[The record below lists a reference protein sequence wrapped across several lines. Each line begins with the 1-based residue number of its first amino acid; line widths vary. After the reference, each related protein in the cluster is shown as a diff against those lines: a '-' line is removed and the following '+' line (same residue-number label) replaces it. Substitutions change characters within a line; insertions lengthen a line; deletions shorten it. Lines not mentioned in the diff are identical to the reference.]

1 MKRGANKVRYEI
13 GDRVYANYYGS
24 TYYAEVV
31 DYSFPYYIIEL
42 SSGKQTSVYE
52 DEIIEKV

>member
-1 MKRGANKVRYEI
+1 MQITGAVHVMPKWLTI
-13 GDRVYANYYGS
+13 H
-24 TYYAEVV
+24 
-31 DYSFPYYIIEL
+31 FPYYIIEL

>member
-1 MKRGANKVRYEI
+1 MRYEI
-13 GDRVYANYYGS
+13 GDRVYANYYDS

-31 DYSFPYYIIEL
+31 DYFFPYYIIEL

>member
-1 MKRGANKVRYEI
+1 MRYEI
-13 GDRVYANYYGS
+13 GDRVYVNYWGS
-24 TYYAEVV
+24 TCYAEVV